1 MSAIANIIVA
11 LLTQLLPL
19 LGTMSG
25 GAIGNIITLLEQ
37 VIPIAVK
44 EATDLVA
51 PIQNIISELQGSGV
65 VTSDQLASL
74 EALSAKIDAEFDAAK
89 SAAGL

>member
-11 LLTQLLPL
+11 LLTKLLPL

-37 VIPIAVK
+37 VIPISVK

-65 VTSDQLASL
+65 VTSDQLTAL
-74 EALSAKIDAEFDAAK
+74 AALSAKIDAEFDAAQ
-89 SAAGL
+89 SAAGV